1 MSAEAQAASH
11 DSFARWLNPFDPAF
25 QDNPY
30 PTYHRLR
37 ERDPIHLLS
46 EFNLWFLTRYA
57 DVQSVLRDP
66 RFSSEPAPDDP
77 NLFRN
82 LRESGGELGTLAQTM
97 LHWMPLKDPPHHTR
111 LRHLVNKAF
120 TPRHIEAI
128 RPRIAAIVEE
138 LLEPVLEA
146 GRLDF
151 VRDLAHPLPVTVIAE
166 MLGVPVE
173 DQAELKRWSDDMA
186 LALDPL
192 QVGAHRAEGDRAALA
207 MRKLF
212 ERVAEE
218 RRRTPREDLLS
229 SLLAVEELGDRLSM
243 DELLATCVL
252 LLFAGNETTT
262 NLLGNGV
269 LALLRNPDE
278 LALLEQ
284 DPSLIRGAVEELLR
298 YDSPLQFAA
307 RAAKEDV
314 EIGGRTLL
322 KGQRAVL
329 LLGSANHDPA
339 QFPDPDRL
347 DVRRADH
354 RHLAFGF
361 GTHFC
366 LGAGLARA
374 EAQIAL
380 DTVVRCLKGLRLGA
394 EAPVRRPSIAL
405 RGLSSLPVEFEATS
419 SRAAKPRRSDGP
431 SL

>member
-1 MSAEAQAASH
+1 MSAGAQGTVR
-11 DSFARWLNPFDPAF
+11 DSFTGWLNPFDPSF

-30 PTYHRLR
+30 PTYHRIR
-37 ERDPIHLLS
+37 ELDPIHYLP
-46 EFNLWFLTRYA
+46 EFNLWFLARYA

-66 RFSSEPAPDDP
+66 RFSSEPTPDDP

-82 LRESGGELGTLAQTM
+82 LRESGGGLGPLAHTM

-111 LRHLVNKAF
+111 LRNLVNKAF
-120 TPRHIEAI
+120 TPRHIEAM
-128 RPRIAAIVEE
+128 RPRIAAIVEQ
-138 LLEPVLEA
+138 LLGRVLEA
-146 GRLDF
+146 GRMGF
-151 VRDLAHPLPVTVIAE
+151 VRDLAHPLPVIVIAE
-166 MLGVPVE
+166 MLGVPVA
-173 DQAELKRWSDDMA
+173 DQAELKQWSDDMA

-192 QVGAHRAEGDRAALA
+192 QVGARRAEGDRAVLA
-207 MRKLF
+207 MRTLF

-218 RRRTPREDLLS
+218 RRRAPRDDLLS

-262 NLLGNGV
+262 NLLGNGL
-269 LALLRNPDE
+269 LALLRNPSE

-307 RAAKEDV
+307 RVAKEDV
-314 EIGGRTLL
+314 EIDGRTLL
-322 KGQRAVL
+322 PGQRAVL

-347 DVRRADH
+347 DVRRSDH

-374 EAQIAL
+374 EAQTAL
-380 DTVVRCLKGLRLGA
+380 DIVVRRLKGLRLGA

-405 RGLSSLPVEFEATS
+405 RGLSSLPVEFEARS
-419 SRAAKPRRSDGP
+419 PHAPKHGRADGP

>member
-1 MSAEAQAASH
+1 MSAGDQAPSG
-11 DSFARWLNPFDPAF
+11 DSFTHWLNPFDPAF

-37 ERDPIHLLS
+37 ERDPIHLLP
-46 EFNLWFLTRYA
+46 EFNLWSLTRYA
-57 DVQSVLRDP
+57 DVQAVLRDP
-66 RFSSEPAPDDP
+66 RFSSEPLSDDP

-82 LRESGGELGTLAQTM
+82 LRQSGGELGTLARTM

-111 LRHLVNKAF
+111 LRNLVNKAF
-120 TPRHIEAI
+120 TPRHIEAM
-128 RPRIAAIVEE
+128 RPRIRAIVEQ

-146 GRLDF
+146 GRMDL
-151 VRDLAHPLPVTVIAE
+151 VRDLAHPLPVIVIAE
-166 MLGVPVE
+166 MLGVPVA
-173 DQAELKRWSDDMA
+173 DQGELKQWSDDMA

-192 QVGAHRAEGDRAALA
+192 QVGTRRAEGDRAALA
-207 MRKLF
+207 MTRLF

-218 RRRTPREDLLS
+218 RRRKPREDLLS
-229 SLLAVEELGDRLSM
+229 ALLAAEEQGDRLSM

-278 LALLEQ
+278 LALLQ
-284 DPSLIRGAVEELLR
+284 RDPSLVPAAVEELLR

-307 RAAKEDV
+307 RVAKENV
-314 EIGGRTLL
+314 EIDGRTLL
-322 KGQRAVL
+322 AGQRAMLV
-329 LLGSANHDPA
+329 LGSANHDPA

-347 DVRRADH
+347 DVRRSDH

-380 DTVVRCLKGLRLGA
+380 DTLVRRLPGLRLGA
-394 EAPVRRPSIAL
+394 DPPVRRPSIAL
-405 RGLSSLPVEFEATS
+405 RGLSSLPVAFDS
-419 SRAAKPRRSDGP
+419 RRSH
-431 SL
+431 